1 VSPDDHGHPR
11 LTLRSLLVRGVPLA
25 IICAAACAVAAGMIS
40 DRRDRV
46 YSASATVLIR
56 ESTRDPVAGSASPE
70 IEGAG
75 VGTESLLVDRRAVL
89 AAVARRTRSLSLND
103 LDGAVAVSPVGKT
116 NALQVTAST
125 SDPRQAAEMANAVA
139 REFVSRRR
147 RDTATRARKARRVL
161 REQFNSLDDEAQGS
175 LQGSQITERIQS
187 LTVLEKLGATTPRLI
202 QSAQVPVAAV
212 SPDPQQ
218 DAIFGGIFGL
228 VLGAGLAVLWVGT
241 DRRVRDLA
249 EASSILGV
257 PVLGSFKRRR
267 GLGRLLHRRASQDQL
282 WRLVLMSLRH
292 RPEQD
297 PVRTVSI
304 TPAHSGDGGSHVAFG
319 LATTAAAA
327 GGRALFIGLESERR
341 GEASKLG
348 PDRLGAVLAGH
359 AQLADAISPVGSSK
373 FLDFLVGQ
381 ASNGRPMPL
390 SAQGLTTAVRQAAQV
405 YDLVVIDT
413 PSLLERADGVPVI
426 SQADSTIVV
435 VSDHVDRE
443 QLLALRERLDGLQ
456 ARVLGLVVNRS

>member
-1 VSPDDHGHPR
+1 M
-11 LTLRSLLVRGVPLA
+11 RGLPLA

-40 DRRDRV
+40 DRRERV

-56 ESTRDPVAGSASPE
+56 ESTRDPVAASAASSE

-75 VGTESLLVDRRAVL
+75 VSTESLLVDRRSVL
-89 AAVARRTRSLSLND
+89 STVARRTRGLSLND
-103 LDGAVAVSPVGKT
+103 LEGAVGVSPVGKT
-116 NALQVTAST
+116 NALRVMAST
-125 SDPRQAAEMANAVA
+125 SDPRQAADMANAVA

-147 RDTATRARKARRVL
+147 RDTANRAKRARRVL

-202 QSAQVPVAAV
+202 QSAQVPVAAI
-212 SPDPQQ
+212 SPNPQQ

-228 VLGAGLAVLWVGT
+228 VLGAGLAVLWVST

-267 GLGRLLHRRASQDQL
+267 GLGRLLHSRASQDQL

-413 PSLLERADGVPVI
+413 PSLLERADGVPVV
-426 SQADSTIVV
+426 SQADSTIIV

-443 QLLALRERLDGLQ
+443 QLLALRERLDALQ
-456 ARVLGLVVNRS
+456 ARVLGLVVSRS